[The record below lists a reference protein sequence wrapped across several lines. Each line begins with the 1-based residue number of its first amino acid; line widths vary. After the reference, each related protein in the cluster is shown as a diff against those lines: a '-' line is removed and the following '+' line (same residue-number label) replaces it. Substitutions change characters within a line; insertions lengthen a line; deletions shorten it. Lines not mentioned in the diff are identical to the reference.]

1 MGSTESKS
9 PKEAGFLCDAAV
21 SASCELKTE
30 ISEELCILI
39 VVWRRGWAMLHAWER
54 SEIPTKF

>member
-9 PKEAGFLCDAAV
+9 PKETGFLCDAAA
-21 SASCELKTE
+21 SASCELKSE
-30 ISEELCILI
+30 ISETLCILI
-39 VVWRRGWAMLHAWER
+39 WRRGRTMLHAWER